1 MKKVTAKSAMKKFVG
16 ISAMALMMGTG
27 MNFVSCSSDDDDG
40 GDEQQEV
47 QVDDEGGQ
55 QSEDEKEKE
64 KKEEVDDTK
73 TVSSITATE
82 SAEVYE
88 GASEDDL
95 RSKLTVTAIYDDES
109 TAAVTGYTI
118 SGFDG
123 SKTGEQEVTV
133 TYKEKTAT
141 VKVTVKAEVLFTS
154 LTFDAAFDG
163 TTEKEYAKAD
173 ADFVSEDGTWKIIKG
188 VSVAK
193 VVAASAT
200 SYNEDT
206 TYTSRIQIKGEA
218 LKLKVG
224 KSKSVILRVD
234 GGSASGTGSN
244 RTITAKGADTATWQ
258 SFKGA
263 ADGKVCAGFLEVT
276 GDANGYVTLSAN
288 DNINIY
294 GIKVV
299 EAKEDLSTVVLGSTF
314 DYNDTKVELS
324 ATEVNLKDTVTA
336 SASTSATKKPLYANG
351 LVGEAGEAETL
362 TTFNFYVDDGTEP
375 VEKLPTDDK
384 GEHTVKAVFY
394 TLAEDGTTKTENSKV
409 TAEATYKVVDP
420 NAIKHT
426 VTFEAGEGSF
436 AEGATTSFQ
445 IEDGTTITTSDIP
458 KPTAPEGKR
467 FKEWTSSV
475 EGLKTDSEIT
485 ADVTFTAT
493 YEVGF
498 TELFETITSGN
509 TFPSAKNSSTTVT
522 FSSGVSVVSGKG
534 TGTKLEDKVV
544 TIDGITSAKR
554 LSLDKAANEASIK
567 IPVSG
572 KSVVKIGFN
581 PSKVARGLTLSSD
594 NELTVNE
601 GEASTSVDYVTT
613 AETAENELVTVTAS
627 SDITL
632 KVKDPASSAGSVYIY
647 FIDVTASE

>member
-1 MKKVTAKSAMKKFVG
+1 MTAV
-16 ISAMALMMGTG
+16 
-27 MNFVSCSSDDDDG
+27 
-40 GDEQQEV
+40 
-47 QVDDEGGQ
+47 
-55 QSEDEKEKE
+55 
-64 KKEEVDDTK
+64 
-73 TVSSITATE
+73 
-82 SAEVYE
+82 
-88 GASEDDL
+88 
-95 RSKLTVTAIYDDES
+95 YDDES
-109 TAAVTGYTI
+109 TAAVTSYTI

-154 LTFDAAFDG
+154 LTFNAAFDG
-163 TTEKEYAKAD
+163 TSDKLYQNEKTNY
-173 ADFVSEDGTWKIIKG
+173 VSSDGTWTILAG
-188 VSVAK
+188 VSKSVAK
-193 VVAASAT
+193 VSKAEAK

-206 TYTSRIQIKGEA
+206 AYTSRIQIKLET

-224 KSKSVILRVD
+224 KNKSVILRVD
-234 GGSASGTGSN
+234 GGSASGTGSD
-244 RTITAKGADTATWQ
+244 RTLTAKGADTATWQ

-299 EAKEDLSTVVLGSTF
+299 EAKEDLSAVVLGSTF

-324 ATEVNLKDTVTA
+324 ATEVNLKESVTA

-362 TTFNFYVDDGTEP
+362 TTFNFYVNDGTEP

-467 FKEWTSSV
+467 FKEWTSNV

-493 YEVGF
+493 YEVKPATQTYTLTPDMLGESF
-498 TELFETITSGN
+498 TAATTGKLVDITTDGAKFQVGESVSYDKTPAIKTAGSAQKKGKNCVVFTTTSDEAKVTVVFASSKDDGRYIVMKAGTDSG
-509 TFPSAKNSSTTVT
+509 AVSSSKPTE
-522 FSSGVSVVSGKG
+522 G
-534 TGTKLEDKVV
+534 
-544 TIDGITSAKR
+544 
-554 LSLDKAANEASIK
+554 SIY
-567 IPVSG
+567 
-572 KSVVKIGFN
+572 
-581 PSKVARGLTLSSD
+581 D
-594 NELTVNE
+594 
-601 GEASTSVDYVTT
+601 D
-613 AETAENELVTVTAS
+613 TVTATEAKK
-627 SDITL
+627 DYTVTL
-632 KVKDPASSAGSVYIY
+632 TCGEAGVYSLGGTNGILIKSVS
-647 FIDVTASE
+647 VEM

>member
-47 QVDDEGGQ
+47 QVDDESGQ
-55 QSEDEKEKE
+55 QSEVDK
-64 KKEEVDDTK
+64 EVDDTK

-95 RSKLTVTAIYDDES
+95 RSKLTVTAVYDDES
-109 TAAVTGYTI
+109 TAAVTSYTI

-188 VSVAK
+188 VSAAK
-193 VVAASAT
+193 VSAASAN

-234 GGSASGTGSN
+234 GGSASGSGSN

-276 GDANGYVTLSAN
+276 GDANGYVTLSADN
-288 DNINIY
+288 NINIY

-299 EAKEDLSTVVLGSTF
+299 EAKEDLSAVVLGSTF
-314 DYNDTKVELS
+314 DYNDPKVELS
-324 ATEVNLKDTVTA
+324 ATEVDLNGSVTA
-336 SASTSATKKPLYANG
+336 SASTSATKTPLYANG
-351 LVGEAGEAETL
+351 LVGEAGAAETL
-362 TTFNFYVDDGTEP
+362 TTFNFYVDEGTEP
-375 VEKLPTDDK
+375 VNELPTSEL
-384 GEHTVKAVFY
+384 GEHTVKAVLY
-394 TLAEDGTTKTENSKV
+394 TLAEDGTTKTENSKA
-409 TAEATYKVVDP
+409 TATATYKVVDP
-420 NAIKHT
+420 NAIKYT
-426 VTFEAGEGSF
+426 VTFDAGEGSF

-445 IEDGTTITTSDIP
+445 IEDGTTITTSNIP

-475 EGLKTDSEIT
+475 EGLKTDSGIT

-509 TFPSAKNSSTTVT
+509 TFPSAKNNSTTVT

-581 PSKVARGLTLSSD
+581 PSKVARGLTLTSD
-594 NELTVNE
+594 NVLTVNK
-601 GEASTSVDYVTT
+601 GEAATSVDYTT
-613 AETAENELVTVTAS
+613 SSTEATNEIVTVTAS

-632 KVKDPASSAGSVYIY
+632 KVKDPDSSAGSVYIY

>member
-1 MKKVTAKSAMKKFVG
+1 
-16 ISAMALMMGTG
+16 
-27 MNFVSCSSDDDDG
+27 
-40 GDEQQEV
+40 
-47 QVDDEGGQ
+47 
-55 QSEDEKEKE
+55 
-64 KKEEVDDTK
+64 
-73 TVSSITATE
+73 
-82 SAEVYE
+82 
-88 GASEDDL
+88 
-95 RSKLTVTAIYDDES
+95 
-109 TAAVTGYTI
+109 
-118 SGFDG
+118 
-123 SKTGEQEVTV
+123 
-133 TYKEKTAT
+133 
-141 VKVTVKAEVLFTS
+141 
-154 LTFDAAFDG
+154 
-163 TTEKEYAKAD
+163 
-173 ADFVSEDGTWKIIKG
+173 
-188 VSVAK
+188 
-193 VVAASAT
+193 
-200 SYNEDT
+200 
-206 TYTSRIQIKGEA
+206 
-218 LKLKVG
+218 
-224 KSKSVILRVD
+224 
-234 GGSASGTGSN
+234 
-244 RTITAKGADTATWQ
+244 
-258 SFKGA
+258 
-263 ADGKVCAGFLEVT
+263 VT
-276 GDANGYVTLSAN
+276 GDANGYVTLSADN
-288 DNINIY
+288 NINIY

-314 DYNDTKVELS
+314 SYKDTKVELS
-324 ATEVNLKDTVTA
+324 ASEVNLKESVTA

-384 GEHTVKAVFY
+384 GEHTVKAVLY
-394 TLAEDGTTKTENSKV
+394 TEVDGTKTENSKV

-420 NAIKHT
+420 DAIKYT
-426 VTFEAGEGSF
+426 VTFDAGEGSF

-467 FKEWTSSV
+467 FKEWTSNV

-509 TFPSAKNSSTTVT
+509 TFPTAKNSSTTVT

-534 TGTKLEDKVV
+534 TGTKLDDKVV

-581 PSKVARGLTLSSD
+581 PSKVARGLTLTSY

-601 GEASTSVDYVTT
+601 GTASTSVDYVTT